1 MDELISSRQ
10 ILLTGAMLV
19 LLVCMFPHSSI
30 AEGPKSSHWYPEDL
44 LAWSPEE
51 DKDARFNRSTVPLD
65 KRVTSDSLKDQPRMV
80 ALSALNPNTSGVP
93 SQGGESFYA
102 NTFGFWQYVDLMVY
116 WAGSSGEGIIVPP
129 SADVID
135 ASHRNGVPILGNVF
149 FPPRVYGGQEKWV
162 EQMLQQRADGSFPA
176 ADQLI
181 KAADY
186 YGFDGWFINQ
196 ETEGGEEETAMKMQE
211 FLKYLQD
218 EKSEEMEIMW
228 YDSMVSS
235 GEINWQNY
243 LTDQNKMFLQDGDER
258 VSDSM
263 FLNFWWLNES
273 QKRSYE
279 KALEIGRSPFDLYA
293 GIDVEANGTTTNV
306 NWENLFPE
314 DGSTWA
320 SLGVYRPDWAFKS
333 STTMNQFYQKE
344 ENFWTGE
351 DANDWP
357 GIATYFT
364 EKTTIDGG
372 SFTTN
377 FNTGSGTFFSI
388 NGERTSERS
397 WNNRSLQDILPTWR
411 WKIEG
416 NGKLLEPAFD
426 WTTAYFGGSSLKIE
440 GERSQENAT
449 HLKLYKSSISV
460 EKDTELSITYKLD
473 EKRPDMKIGLRFGQE
488 AEAEAFLDVKK
499 KSHGDWVTETF
510 KLKKYDGKKLTSI
523 SLHFD
528 SIKTSNDYR
537 INIGELKI
545 YNKKEAKKI
554 PKKPAE
560 FNVEDTEFTDG
571 LYANVRLSWQE
582 VESARHYEIYRVLSD
597 GSREFIGATPNH
609 VYAINDMRRDGK
621 EDESTLEVVAVS
633 PELVRSEAVGNEFDW
648 PEYPAPEANFQ
659 VDRTVARPGD
669 TIQFSSESSEVTE
682 EFEWH
687 FEGGEPDVSTE
698 RDPVVRYT
706 KEGTY
711 SVTLTAR
718 NTSGEDVMTKEAFI
732 TITDK
737 VGSIRNVALD
747 KLANASGACAESE
760 GPINAIDGE
769 VANNSKW
776 CALGS
781 GQWLMID
788 LKEEYDLSKFVV
800 KHAEAGGESPAFN
813 TKAFTIETSLDGE
826 EWQTAVAESANRNAV
841 TEHIISLTTTRYVRL
856 SVQEPT
862 QTGDQAVRI
871 YELEAYGY

>member
-1 MDELISSRQ
+1 MTKGRQ
-10 ILLTGAMLV
+10 IFLSGAVFFLLF
-19 LLVCMFPHSSI
+19 CMFPLI
-30 AEGPKSSHWYPEDL
+30 GFADGPKSSHWYPEDL
-44 LAWSPEE
+44 LEWSPEE
-51 DKDARFNRSTVPLD
+51 DPDARFNRSTVPFE
-65 KRVTSDSLKDQPRMV
+65 KRVSDLNENHPRMV

-93 SQGGESFYA
+93 SQGGKDFYA

-149 FPPRVYGGQEKWV
+149 FPPQVYGGQEKWV
-162 EQMLQQRADGSFPA
+162 EQMLQQREDGSFPA
-176 ADQLI
+176 ADQLL
-181 KAADY
+181 KVAEY

-196 ETEGGEEETAMKMQE
+196 ETEGGDEETARKMQD
-211 FLKYLQD
+211 FLQYLQAK
-218 EKSEEMEIMW
+218 KSVAMEIMW
-228 YDSMVSS
+228 YDSMISS

-243 LTDQNKMFLQDGDER
+243 LTDQNKMFLQDGDDR

-263 FLNFWWLNES
+263 FLNFWWSNES
-273 QKRSYE
+273 QQRSYE

-293 GIDVEANGTTTNV
+293 GIDVEANGTKTNV
-306 NWENLFPE
+306 KWENLFQE
-314 DGSTWA
+314 DGSAWA
-320 SLGVYRPDWAFKS
+320 SLGIYRPDWAFKS
-333 STTMNQFYQKE
+333 SETMNQFYQKE

-351 DANDWP
+351 DETDWP
-357 GIATYFT
+357 GIAAYFP
-364 EKTTIDGG
+364 EKTIIDGKA
-372 SFTTN
+372 FTTN

-388 NGERTSERS
+388 NGERASEQS

-411 WKIEG
+411 WNVEG
-416 NGKLLEPAFD
+416 KGKLLEPAFD
-426 WTTAYFGGSSLKIE
+426 WSTAYYGGSSLKIE
-440 GERSQENAT
+440 GERSPQNAT
-449 HLKLYKSSISV
+449 HLKLYKTAISV
-460 EKDTELSITYKLD
+460 EKDTELSITYKTD
-473 EKRPDMKIGLRFGQE
+473 DKRPDMEIGLSFGQE

-510 KLKKYDGKKLTSI
+510 KLKKYEGKKLTSL

-528 SIKTSNDYR
+528 SIKNSNDYS

-545 YNKKEAKKI
+545 YNKKEAKRA
-554 PKKPAE
+554 PDKPAE
-560 FNVEDTEFTDG
+560 FMVEGTVFTDG
-571 LYANVRLSWQE
+571 LYANVRLSWE
-582 VESARHYEIYRVLSD
+582 EIEGARHYEIYRVLSD
-597 GSREFIGATPNH
+597 ESREFIGATPNH

-648 PEYPAPEANFQ
+648 PEYPAPEADFR
-659 VDRTVARPGD
+659 VDRTVARPGE
-669 TIQFSSESSEVTE
+669 TIQFSSESTEVTE
-682 EFEWH
+682 ELEWQ
-687 FEGGEPDVSTE
+687 FEGGEPAVSTE
-698 RDPVVRYT
+698 RNPVVRYT

-718 NTSGEDVMTKEAFI
+718 NTSGEDVMTKKAFI

-737 VGSIRNVALD
+737 AGAIENVALD
-747 KLANASGACAESE
+747 KIADASGACAASE
-760 GPINAIDGE
+760 GPANAIDGE

-781 GQWLMID
+781 EHWLTID
-788 LKEEYDLSKFVV
+788 LKEEYDLSKLVV

-813 TKAFTIETSLDGE
+813 TKAFTLETSLDGE
-826 EWQTAVAESANRNAV
+826 VWQEAVDVSSNSEAV
-841 TEHIISLTTTRYVRL
+841 TEHTISLTTARYVRL